1 MSIEDGARCWFD
13 PAIRTACSHHSFDPS
28 PQTDS
33 PHSRLRRPVASLRLR
48 RVHARAP
55 ELDRQHRQLR
65 FLHVRSTPQTSA
77 ALELFAAFAHAASCP
92 SWTRCKPPSNA
103 PSCRNRAVMSLV
115 LHRSRVP
122 GAAAMLLIVPFP
134 QGVLLRQHSAGGS
147 PAVGEARALSVP
159 AEVART
165 SGLWGDLCSC
175 FRSSDLRRCLSCIFS
190 VQGVWDRQEPSQRG
204 DGFLQKA
211 SATIFGAGSGRP
223 FLSQFKPPRNAVSGQ
238 VSDTVAS

>member
-1 MSIEDGARCWFD
+1 MLAADLDMSIEDGARCWFD

-65 FLHVRSTPQTSA
+65 LLHVRSTPQTSA
-77 ALELFAAFAHAASCP
+77 ALELCAAFAHAASCP

-190 VQGVWDRQEPSQRG
+190 VQGV
-204 DGFLQKA
+204 
-211 SATIFGAGSGRP
+211 
-223 FLSQFKPPRNAVSGQ
+223 
-238 VSDTVAS
+238 